1 MAMEALTD
9 DEHAALKVL
18 TDEMNDAAHD
28 LQFWRQDTANLLD
41 VVRRRFGELMEDTVA
56 DVAVFA
62 AFQIVTLNFAQMA
75 VNQPVLREFME
86 IRKRWWKR

>member
-1 MAMEALTD
+1 MCQGTVQRQEGTSVAMEALTD
-9 DEHAALKVL
+9 DEHAALEVL

-56 DVAVFA
+56 DVEYSQRFRSS
-62 AFQIVTLNFAQMA
+62 L
-75 VNQPVLREFME
+75 
-86 IRKRWWKR
+86 